1 VVPGDVV
8 AGGVEPKLLPKL
20 LPEPEPEP
28 EPEPKLL
35 PKLELPTGVEVL
47 LAGWPILPVLPAWV
61 RVSIN
66 GS

>member
-1 VVPGDVV
+1 V
-8 AGGVEPKLLPKL
+8 GVEPKPPPEPEPKL
-20 LPEPEPEP
+20 LPEPEPKPLP

-47 LAGWPILPVLPAWV
+47 LAGWPMLPDWV
-61 RVSIN
+61 RVSVN